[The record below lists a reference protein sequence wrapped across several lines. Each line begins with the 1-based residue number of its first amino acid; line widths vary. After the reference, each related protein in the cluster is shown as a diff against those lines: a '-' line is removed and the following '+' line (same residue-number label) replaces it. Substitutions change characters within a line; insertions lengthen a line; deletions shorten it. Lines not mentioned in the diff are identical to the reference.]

1 MIRSIT
7 LPVERSGPNHIP
19 RRDLVVKGGDS
30 LTFNLRIVDADR
42 PDALPLDLSG
52 IGPQVLVRIWRAVPR
67 WDYGCLIRGERLA
80 EAAGAPTSAADG
92 QTVVTFDRGDAVCEG
107 GRYGWSV
114 HLDCAGDVTTLCWGV
129 LNVFP
134 GGAVTRAEDELL
146 DSNGEVLILDSL
158 QPVVV

>member
-19 RRDLVVKGGDS
+19 RRDLVAKGGDS
-30 LTFNLRIVDADR
+30 LVLNLRIVEADR
-42 PDALPLDLSG
+42 PDALPLNLSG
-52 IGPQVLVRIWRAVPR
+52 IGPQVLVRVWRMAWTR
-67 WDYGCLIRGERLA
+67 DYGAMIRSGQLA
-80 EAAGAPTSAADG
+80 EAVGVPSVPADG
-92 QTVVTFDRGDAVCEG
+92 QTVVTFDRSPAVCEG

-114 HLDCAGDVTTLCWGV
+114 HLDFAGDVTTLCWGV

-134 GGAVTRAEDELL
+134 GGAVTRPEDELL